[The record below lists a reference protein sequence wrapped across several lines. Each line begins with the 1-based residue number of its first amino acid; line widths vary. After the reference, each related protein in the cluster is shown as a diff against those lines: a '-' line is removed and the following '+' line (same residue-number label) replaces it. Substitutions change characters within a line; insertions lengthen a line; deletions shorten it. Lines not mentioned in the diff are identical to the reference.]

1 MFSQHLEEIAREG
14 EAQVQLAGRPF
25 RIKQQFVEDAGG
37 HNLKVKIATLR
48 RALLVMHA
56 PGDDTVG
63 LSNAME
69 IFTAAKH
76 PKSFIS
82 LDSADHLLTRR
93 EDAVYVAN
101 LIATWADRY
110 LA

>member
-1 MFSQHLEEIAREG
+1 
-14 EAQVQLAGRPF
+14 
-25 RIKQQFVEDAGG
+25 
-37 HNLKVKIATLR
+37 
-48 RALLVMHA
+48 LLVMHA

-69 IFTAAKH
+69 IFMAAKH

-101 LIATWADRY
+101 LIAAWAERY
-110 LA
+110 I